1 MRFILTLSFIFLT
14 KLLLGQSPIAL
25 QVSYPV
31 YFNNSA
37 YSNSS
42 SEDELPVAHLCGIA
56 LLFLDTAETQE
67 KITITSLRDPIIWFE
82 KVGISTRVKFI
93 VSDSNSIIS
102 INLLYAN
109 NACTVNILKNE
120 QSIATGSITQDFG
133 EYVIRLV
140 GNEVVEEDIKSLIQL
155 INDYLLHLHQK
166 EQRIIPVSPFFD
178 SDSLN
183 LIIGKDYSFDTDY
196 DLHWFDET
204 LRNRIK
210 NLAIKSF
217 MAISR
222 DESQNPIKETEETNA
237 WVEHQ
242 VEKIPGVSN
251 MTRGRV
257 TTVFKMKGKRDY
269 MFLRANQEYLME
281 IGYQY
286 EKWKTSS
293 GRLMI
298 NKFSIK
304 NRENDD
310 FIEMD
315 IFDYTWN
322 GVPMLYVDLINGVVM
337 EDAGAWKADQFIIA
351 IQDIFRLVKLPGET
365 Y

>member
-1 MRFILTLSFIFLT
+1 MRIIFTLTILLVAKI
-14 KLLLGQSPIAL
+14 LLGQSPIPI

-31 YFNNSA
+31 YFENSA
-37 YSNSS
+37 YSNPS
-42 SEDELPVAHLCGIA
+42 SEENEPLTQLCGIA
-56 LLFLDTAETQE
+56 LLFLDTSDTQE
-67 KITITSLRDPIIWFE
+67 KITISNLRDPIIWFD
-82 KVGISTRVKFI
+82 KVGISNQVKFI
-93 VSDSNSIIS
+93 VSDSNSIITMT
-102 INLLYAN
+102 LLYAN

-120 QSIATGSITQDFG
+120 QSIATGSITEDFG

-140 GNEVVEEDIKSLIQL
+140 GTEIVENDIINLMTL
-155 INDYLLHLHQK
+155 INNYLLRLHKMKQK
-166 EQRIIPVSPFFD
+166 VIPISPYFHA
-178 SDSLN
+178 DSLN
-183 LIIGKDYSFDTDY
+183 IIIGKDYSFNTNY

-210 NLAIKSF
+210 NLAIKAY
-217 MAISR
+217 MTISR
-222 DESQNPIKETEETNA
+222 DESQKPVKETEETNA

-242 VEKIPGVSN
+242 AGKIPGKTN
-251 MTRGRV
+251 MTKGKV

-269 MFLRANQEYLME
+269 MFLRSNQEYLME

-293 GRLMI
+293 GRLMVD
-298 NKFSIK
+298 KFSIK
-304 NRENDD
+304 NLENND

-315 IFDYTWN
+315 VFDFTWN
-322 GVPMLYVDLINGVVM
+322 GVPLLYIDLINGVVM
-337 EDAGAWKADQFIIA
+337 EDGGAWKAEQFVTA